1 MHTTH
6 ALVISFGGY
15 VAILAA
21 QIAIA
26 IVAEYRE
33 ERRMRRL
40 REDIREAARDAI
52 ANRERS

>member
-1 MHTTH
+1 MHTFH
-6 ALVISFGGY
+6 ALLISFGCY
-15 VAILAA
+15 AAILAG
-21 QIAIA
+21 QVAIA